1 MNNLSEFLSTLYGTM
16 NNTMSGIATGFDIY
30 KQEKQRKD
38 YNILNSDYEK
48 FQKIIDLTDST
59 NRNFT
64 DDNSFIQSMSENGI
78 DESYSKAFL
87 DYVGYDFN
95 NKDIKLE
102 TYITSKGLGTESWQM
117 KKLEEANYQQEMNKV
132 LSFVSEKY
140 ANYTQTRIKN
150 NSGVINLS
158 SFDDVKEGFQ
168 DFSSQINSESIS
180 QATGINK
187 ETVDRILEDEKYI
200 EQETNWYNTYFRNVI
215 EPISKAEVEA
225 KTITNAQTIS
235 YEVLYSCLNNGM
247 DLYSTL
253 DSVNSALNSSGI
265 DYVSDKTQRNKI
277 FWNTVNIAVD
287 EKYKQF
293 GRDNWQLSDEEF
305 LSKLNTEFESDYK
318 KIVTTYGEE
327 LKSQLLSTF
336 FTNKDNAISS
346 YNDRVKKE
354 AEIQKEVETELKNAT
369 KEQLDNYGDE
379 ISVAINNVSNNIKL
393 DPEKYKD
400 YTLKDFLKEENLNEE
415 EFTQYMENYASVQ
428 LRNQY
433 NNLKTQFYISN
444 ETLKENYKKEL
455 DAETTNR
462 NQILE
467 DNYKNI
473 MAEFTKQ
480 KKYEFSST
488 DPSIVAEITDD
499 QIVQLYGF
507 DSYEIYNNNRYEVPS
522 FINDGIRTLQE
533 ERNTA
538 ISKLATTKENSKKA
552 KDEETKA
559 IESDV
564 AKNAQRLLSTNDAS
578 LMKMS
583 EDDEIK
589 YITSGKIQTVND
601 YNNVATNEMLYWSS
615 KLRNKR
621 DAQYNNLLIDPYKES
636 IAIASQNARIKYERI
651 DTRTDANITFEN
663 GRYVFKESE
672 DGDSVMWDDSRFD
685 VFKKESQSTDTENYT
700 PDDGSFIHV
709 TAYEEFNE
717 LLTQALGSDSSQ
729 WNADTVKAFAKE
741 WNNSFQEALT
751 TEEIL
756 KETYN
761 VVQSKIYKLA
771 MSGDLESAYMLVDK
785 FTYSDNPYWTPQEA
799 NTIKKNLEYA
809 ISDDVKAIFN
819 EVEKEIKKLNLP
831 DSNNLE
837 GRFTIPLENIVY
849 YSDKYTNKEMTLEDI
864 RSEVIKN
871 TIEKYNSDRIKDAEK
886 EINSIQS
893 NLNLSSFPS
902 SNNIKESANVLR
914 YGYQIIGNLASG
926 KPIVGSLTEGEFNT
940 IYASMQGYDSE
951 TTYKNLNDT
960 VSQALYGCNYSD
972 IENLKKDDKKTTDT
986 DFLKSVVI
994 KNVSSLVYMDKK
1006 IKRLELDADIV
1017 LSDYKDKDGKKIYDL
1032 KPVFFNGDV
1041 AIFCPQNGTIYSIPD
1056 NTNISNV
1063 FAYTV
1068 QPQYISDIENITK
1081 SGSVARIS
1089 NDLLHKD
1096 NNGFKLEI
1104 FDLYGNAFQNN
1115 KE

>member
-132 LSFVSEKY
+132 ISFVSEKY
-140 ANYTQTRIKN
+140 DNYTRTRINN
-150 NSGVINLS
+150 NSGVINLL
-158 SFDDVKEGFQ
+158 SFGDVKEEFQ

-305 LSKLNTEFESDYK
+305 LSKLNAELESDYK
-318 KIVTTYGEE
+318 KIVTKYGEDI
-327 LKSQLLSTF
+327 KSQLLSTF

-346 YNDRVKKE
+346 YKNKVENELEIKK
-354 AEIQKEVETELKNAT
+354 KVENELKNAT
-369 KEQLDNYGDE
+369 ENELKEYGDDL
-379 ISVAINNVSNNIKL
+379 SVAINNVSNKIEK

-400 YTLKDFLKEENLNEE
+400 YTLQDFLKEEGIDEE
-415 EFTQYMENYASVQ
+415 KFTQYMDNYASAT
-428 LRNQY
+428 LREKYSNVE
-433 NNLKTQFYISN
+433 KKFYLSN
-444 ETLKENYKKEL
+444 KTLKENYNKEL
-455 DAETTNR
+455 DEETKNR
-462 NQILE
+462 NETLE
-467 DNYKNI
+467 NNYKNI

-480 KKYEFSST
+480 KKYEFSSA

-499 QIVQLYGF
+499 EIVQLYGF
-507 DSYEIYNNNRYEVPS
+507 DSYEIYYNNKDKVPS

-533 ERNTA
+533 ERNSA
-538 ISKLATTKENSKKA
+538 RNKLETIKENSKKA

-559 IESDV
+559 LESIIS
-564 AKNAQRLLSTNDAS
+564 KNSQRLLDEKDSS

-583 EDDEIK
+583 DNEIIN
-589 YITSGKIQTVND
+589 YITSGKIQTLEDFNK
-601 YNNVATNEMLYWSS
+601 YATTEMLYWYS
-615 KLRNKR
+615 KIRNKINEQN
-621 DAQYNNLLIDPYKES
+621 ANLLITPYKES
-636 IAIASQNARIKYERI
+636 MLIEAQIARTTSELL
-651 DTRTDANITFEN
+651 DVRTDATLQFEN
-663 GRYVFKESE
+663 GKYVFKE
-672 DGDSVMWDDSRFD
+672 
-685 VFKKESQSTDTENYT
+685 TENGKEIMWNDPKFDIYGMNEVKASYT
-700 PDDGSFIHV
+700 ENNTPKDESFIDV
-709 TAYEEFNE
+709 TAYKEFNE
-717 LLTQALGSDSSQ
+717 YLISKFGSDTSK
-729 WNADTVKAFAKE
+729 WDIDTVKALAKA
-741 WNNSFQEALT
+741 WNSSFKDTLT
-751 TEEIL
+751 NEEIR
-756 KETYN
+756 KETAD
-761 VVQSKIYKLA
+761 VVESKIYKLA
-771 MSGDLESAYMLVDK
+771 MSGDLTTATKIYNYYAFSE
-785 FTYSDNPYWTPQEA
+785 NPYWTPQDA
-799 NTIKKNLEYA
+799 KKIKDNIEYA
-809 ISDDVKAIFN
+809 IRGEVKAIFN
-819 EVEKEIKKLNLP
+819 EVENEIKKLNLP

-837 GRFTIPLENIVY
+837 GRFTIPFENIVY

-886 EINSIQS
+886 EINNIQS

-902 SNNIKESANVLR
+902 SNNIKESANVLE

-926 KPIVGSLTEGEFNT
+926 KPIVGYLTEGEFNT
-940 IYASMQGYDSE
+940 IYASMQGYNSE
-951 TTYKNLNDT
+951 DAYEKLNDT
-960 VSQALYGCNYSD
+960 VSQVLYGCNYSD
-972 IENLKKDDKKTTDT
+972 IKNLKKDDKKTTDT

-994 KNVSSLVYMDKK
+994 KNSASLVYMDKK
-1006 IKRLELDADIV
+1006 IERLEWCANIILKAKEENFV
-1017 LSDYKDKDGKKIYDL
+1017 NGSYDL

-1041 AIFCPQNGTIYSIPD
+1041 ALYCPQKDSIYSIPD
-1056 NTNISNV
+1056 NTNSYKV
-1063 FAYTV
+1063 FEYKV
-1068 QPQYISDIENITK
+1068 QSKYRTDIESITK
-1081 SGSVARIS
+1081 SSSIPKIS
-1089 NDLLHKD
+1089 NDLLAKD
-1096 NNGFKLEI
+1096 NDDYILDIK
-1104 FDLYGNAFQNN
+1104 DLYGKAFN
-1115 KE
+1115 K